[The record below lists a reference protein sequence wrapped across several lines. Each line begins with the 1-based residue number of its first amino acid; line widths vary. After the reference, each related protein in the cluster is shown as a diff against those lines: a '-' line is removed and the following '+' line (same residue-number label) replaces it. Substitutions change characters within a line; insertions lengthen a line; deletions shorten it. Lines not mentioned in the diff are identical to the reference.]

1 MALDAVKNFAKGAV
15 SQGYDSLATSIVLA
29 SGDGARFPDPSTDG
43 AFNVVWWNSTDYG
56 DPSDDPNR
64 EIVRVTARTTD
75 TLTITRAQEST
86 SAANHDTAGKTY
98 KIALAMS
105 AKMIADLITE
115 LNLRFKQGGNAFGAA
130 AVLGTTDDQV
140 VQIQHNGNIR
150 LELNASG
157 INLYAPRTIY
167 TAGGDIWFGA
177 TTAHNIKFNT
187 NNAERMRIDSAGD
200 VSIGT
205 TSSGVRLRVVDNDGG
220 GVRGVYTTTIMQI
233 HGKDADANHLL
244 IDAANNNPFILFR
257 HSTGTFASPAAT
269 AGNNFIS
276 GFDSY
281 AHDGSAFQWGARF
294 FMAASAGVAWS
305 ASNRGTE
312 LWCYLCNVNTTSPG
326 VRLVIKGNGE
336 LTSTTGTTIAEGSGA
351 QINSVSTKNAMSGVG
366 TLGNFG
372 LSVIHN
378 ANTNGAGAGIAFTV
392 TTAFTSNLTAAIVGY
407 RVGSNAQGRLL
418 LYTKTS
424 TTAGAGHDLAMLIDE
439 NSRIRIDKNNNA
451 VASARLHIVEQTLGS
466 EVHRIETVATND
478 DVAEKVFQGRAATT
492 DATATTI
499 LTLATITDSVKMIE
513 VKVAARRTGGTG
525 GTAGDG
531 AGYAR
536 VATFKNIAGTVSQI
550 GSTQDNATHENQAGW
565 DISFS
570 ISGTNVLVQ
579 VTGAADNNITWH
591 ATARVYELST

>member
-29 SGDGARFPDPSTDG
+29 SGDGARFPDPSSDG
-43 AFNVVWWNSTDYG
+43 EFNVVWWNSTDYG

-86 SAANHDTAGKTY
+86 SAANHNTAGKTY
-98 KIALAMS
+98 KVALAMS
-105 AKMIADLITE
+105 AKMIADLIAE

-140 VQIQHNGNIR
+140 VQIQHNGSIR

-157 INLYAPRTIY
+157 LNLYAPRTIY

-187 NNAERMRIDSAGD
+187 NNSERARIDSAGD

-205 TSSGVRLRVVDNDGG
+205 TSTGVRLRVVDNDGG
-220 GVRGVYTTTIMQI
+220 GVRGTYTTTIMQI

-294 FMAASAGVAWS
+294 FVAASSGVAWS

-336 LTSTTGTTIAEGSGA
+336 LTSTTGTTIAEGSGG

-366 TLGNFG
+366 AIVNYAYAG
-372 LSVIHN
+372 IHN
-378 ANTNGAGAGIAFTV
+378 ANTNGAGAGIALTV
-392 TTAFTSNLTAAIVGY
+392 TTAFTTNIAASLIGY

-418 LYTKTS
+418 IYTKQS
-424 TTAGAGHDLAMLIDE
+424 TTGGAAPNLALVIDE
-439 NSRIRIDKNNNA
+439 NQKVLISGTNGT
-451 VASARLHIVEQTLGS
+451 ASARLHIQEPTLGS
-466 EVHRIETVATND
+466 EAHRIETVATND
-478 DVAEKVFQGRAATT
+478 DVAEKVYQGRAATT

-513 VKVAARRTGGTG
+513 IKVAARRTGGTG

-550 GSTQDNATHENQAGW
+550 GSTQDNATHESQAVW
-565 DISFS
+565 DVSFS